1 MSLPLTLAV
10 IIIDL
15 DPNIAQIGPFVLT
28 WHGVFSALGLAA
40 GIWIAAYLGR
50 RQGLREDDIYGT
62 ALWGVLGAIVGA
74 RLFHVIDALG
84 YYLSNPLQILL
95 INEGGIAIF
104 GAIIGGPIAGVL
116 YAWPRRLPVGKLA
129 DLGGIG
135 LILGQAIGRI
145 GDIINGEHHAIE
157 TDLPFGVMYV
167 HPNTLGEPGKVV
179 HLAVGYEMI
188 LDLIIFGVLLR
199 LWRRV
204 GGDGRLFWI
213 YLGLYSIA
221 RFFLSFL
228 RTDPPV
234 VLGMPQAQ
242 VISVASLIVSMVAL
256 AILYWR
262 QSPSAVSDP
271 VPAGPP
277 SGARRPRKRR

>member
-1 MSLPLTLAV
+1 MPLAAIV
-10 IIIDL
+10 IDL
-15 DPNIAQIGPFVLT
+15 DPNIVQIGPFILT
-28 WHGVFSALGLAA
+28 WHGVFSAIGLAA
-40 GIWIAAYLGR
+40 GIWIAVYLGR
-50 RQGLREDDIYGT
+50 RQGLREDDVYGT
-62 ALWGVLGAIVGA
+62 ALWGVVGAIVGA
-74 RLFHVIDALG
+74 RLLHVIDSLS
-84 YYLSNPLQILL
+84 YYARNPWQALL

-104 GAIIGGPIAGVL
+104 GAIIGGPLGGLL

-167 HPNTLGEPGKVV
+167 HPNTLGERGKVV

-188 LDLIIFGVLLR
+188 LDLIIFVILLR

-221 RFFLSFL
+221 RFFISFL

-234 VLGMPQAQ
+234 ALGMPQAQ
-242 VISVASLIVSMVAL
+242 VVSIASVIVSIVAL
-256 AILYWR
+256 AILYR
-262 QSPSAVSDP
+262 RPSTASDP
-271 VPAGPP
+271 ALAGPAP
-277 SGARRPRKRR
+277 RPGRRPKKRR